1 MNRNLK
7 INYIAECDLNAKSA
21 YVVHVIKMIDN
32 LSKLSKNVC
41 LFVPNSKNTLL
52 YLKYH
57 YAVKLRKCKIF
68 SIINRPISS
77 FFLRIIFCLFSSF
90 KVKKNSLIITR
101 SFWSSIFL
109 TILRKKHYLEIHNEV
124 QGLTRFFLI
133 NLGFIYS
140 KKIIKIIFISK
151 ALSKIYKLNKEVLIL
166 HDAVDIEHFKF
177 KPKNYKKIFSVGYI
191 GSFYSGRGIEKILTM
206 SSKLKKYQF
215 KLYGADKNFNRKQ
228 SLNNNVEIYDKIPHR
243 LVPKIISRL
252 DVLLMPF
259 EKKISINAKNI
270 NTSKYMSPMKMFE
283 YLSSGRVILSSNI
296 GVLKEVLIS
305 NFNCIIVKDN
315 KVETWV
321 KELDLLKNN
330 IKLMNKISKNAIN
343 TARRYTWYLR
353 SKTIVDDFIIY
364 KFNDKNWNS

>member
-1 MNRNLK
+1 M
-7 INYIAECDLNAKSA
+7 
-21 YVVHVIKMIDN
+21 
-32 LSKLSKNVC
+32 
-41 LFVPNSKNTLL
+41 
-52 YLKYH
+52 
-57 YAVKLRKCKIF
+57 
-68 SIINRPISS
+68 
-77 FFLRIIFCLFSSF
+77 
-90 KVKKNSLIITR
+90 
-101 SFWSSIFL
+101 
-109 TILRKKHYLEIHNEV
+109 
-124 QGLTRFFLI
+124 QGLTKIFLI

-191 GSFYSGRGIEKILTM
+191 DESFYSGRGIEKILTM

-215 KLYGADKNFNRKQ
+215 KLYGADKNFNRKK

-283 YLSSGRVILSSNI
+283 YLSSGRVILSS
-296 GVLKEVLIS
+296 K
-305 NFNCIIVKDN
+305 C
-315 KVETWV
+315 
-321 KELDLLKNN
+321 
-330 IKLMNKISKNAIN
+330 
-343 TARRYTWYLR
+343 
-353 SKTIVDDFIIY
+353 
-364 KFNDKNWNS
+364 DK